1 MRANVRWGR
10 LRASLR
16 NFFPPS
22 AARFEFTSE
31 LWPFRFSKSSP
42 MSRFDVIDAID
53 YPAPNFNAP
62 NPRRILSSTL
72 GRAGYAE
79 MTAAIGD
86 RRSRGRSRP
95 DFIVSSGGGSY
106 VRVTL
111 RLLRITRGTTSARL
125 PKRDSTW
132 ACSSCSLASAHCA
145 ALPWCAGGRSSHV
158 GSRHTLHLRGAH
170 LPGSRNSHPR

>member
-1 MRANVRWGR
+1 
-10 LRASLR
+10 
-16 NFFPPS
+16 
-22 AARFEFTSE
+22 
-31 LWPFRFSKSSP
+31 
-42 MSRFDVIDAID
+42 MSRFDVLDAIY

-111 RLLRITRGTTSARL
+111 RLPSPLRITRGTTFSSA
-125 PKRDSTW
+125 
-132 ACSSCSLASAHCA
+132 ACSRWALSNRDTILRA
-145 ALPWCAGGRSSHV
+145 ARKLGHVTRLKCGQARACRTIGARALCLSNACFEFAKLGFREAGPWCALFSR
-158 GSRHTLHLRGAH
+158 GSRHNLHLRGAH